1 MNNGQLE
8 APASAPAPDPKPW
21 SDPALE
27 ETTIDLFGRT
37 VNERVRGPVM
47 DELDEWKCSFCMGRY
62 PSAFG
67 VDIIVLAPTYMLCFC
82 SPDCARE
89 MNFAEAARK
98 YDEFYR
104 LTGNPWLI
112 VTEDERVP
120 DPSVPSDVELYS
132 DAIAA
137 LGTLLI
143 DRPSFEMIAEREAR
157 EESAIASTWTDA

>member
-1 MNNGQLE
+1 MNNGRLN
-8 APASAPAPDPKPW
+8 APGSVARPVAPPW

-27 ETTIDLFGRT
+27 ETSIDLYGRKVT
-37 VNERVRGPVM
+37 ERLNTAVM
-47 DELDEWKCSFCMGRY
+47 DELDEWKCSFCTGRY

-67 VDIIVLAPTYMLCFC
+67 VDIIVLGLTYMLCFC

-89 MNFAEAARK
+89 MNFPEAARK

-120 DPSVPSDVELYS
+120 DPNIASDREHYA
-132 DAIAA
+132 DAILA
-137 LGTLLI
+137 LNDLLT

-157 EESAIASTWTDA
+157 ADAALTATWTDT